1 MTLRVD
7 KAIEL
12 DSPVS
17 RVWRALTDY
26 REVARWSGVRL
37 EGPFV
42 PGKAARGRMT
52 VPGYEN
58 TKWEVAVQRMVPER
72 LFSYTWQD
80 REGEPST
87 LVEFTLAKTK
97 KGTLLRVVESGFEA
111 LPGNRGEEAARDHE
125 GGWGAQLSGI
135 AQYVR
140 STEK

>member
-1 MTLRVD
+1 MALRVD
-7 KAIEL
+7 KAVEL

-26 REVARWSGVRL
+26 REMARWSGIQL

-42 PGKAARGRMT
+42 PGRIARGRMT

-58 TKWEVAVQRMVPER
+58 TVWEVSVQQMIPER

-80 REGEPST
+80 RKGEPST
-87 LVEFTLAKTK
+87 LVEFTLERTA
-97 KGTLLRVVESGFEA
+97 KGTRLRVVETGFEA
-111 LPGNRGEEAARDHE
+111 LPGKRGEEAARDHE
-125 GGWGAQLSGI
+125 GGWGAQLSSI

-140 STEK
+140 ET